1 VLLIIDGYNLLHVD
15 RSLTRLSATDL
26 QRERERL
33 IDRLAT
39 YRRNR
44 PCDITV
50 VFDGWQSGWA
60 TENRGRQKGIDLVF
74 SKLGEKADEVI
85 KRMVKE
91 KGAGVMVITSDREIA
106 RFAEKIS
113 VSVVPSEQF
122 VERMEK
128 VVFRPQEEYSGDEE
142 ENKGEKK
149 KGPSKRLSKK
159 ERRARA
165 ALKKL

>member
-1 VLLIIDGYNLLHVD
+1 MLLIIDGYNLLHVG
-15 RSLTRLSATDL
+15 RTLTRLSATDL

-33 IDRLAT
+33 IDRLAA

-44 PCDITV
+44 FCDITV

-60 TENRGRQKGIDLVF
+60 TENRGRQKGVDLVF

-85 KRMVKE
+85 KRMMKE
-91 KGAGVMVITSDREIA
+91 KGAGVTVITSDREIA
-106 RFAEKIS
+106 RFGEKIS

-128 VVFRPQEEYSGDEE
+128 LVFRPQKEYSEGEE